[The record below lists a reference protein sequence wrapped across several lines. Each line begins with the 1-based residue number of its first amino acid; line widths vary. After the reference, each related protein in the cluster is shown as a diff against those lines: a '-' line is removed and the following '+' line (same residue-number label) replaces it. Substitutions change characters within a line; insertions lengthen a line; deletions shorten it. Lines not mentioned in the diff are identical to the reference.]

1 MGDAA
6 YGIVRHV
13 EVDYD
18 RAVELARESLKEQGF
33 GVLTEIDVKK
43 TVKAKLDL
51 EFRPYIIL
59 GACNPQLAHKA
70 LSLEPDIGL
79 MLPCNVVV
87 YEEAPGTAVVEAV
100 SPRAA
105 LGVVDSPALR
115 EVADE
120 AEAGLTAAMDAVV
133 AKAGAA

>member
-6 YGIVRHV
+6 CGIVRHV

-18 RAVELARESLKEQGF
+18 RAVELARQSLKEQGF

-87 YEEAPGTAVVEAV
+87 YEEGPGMAVVEAV
-100 SPRAA
+100 SPMAA
-105 LGVVDSPALR
+105 LGAVDSPALR

-120 AEAGLTAAMDAVV
+120 AEVRLTAAMDAVA